1 MKVVAF
7 ALETDR
13 NDKVIMRKLK
23 DKNADFIVYNS
34 ADDSSIGMESN
45 MNEVSVYSSNGKRV
59 DIAIDRKDRI
69 AEKIIH
75 TIISD

>member
-1 MKVVAF
+1 MDLSFSNRLGLA
-7 ALETDR
+7 AG
-13 NDKVIMRKLK
+13 M

-34 ADDSSIGMESN
+34 AHDSSIGMESN